1 VNTLWLALGGAWNVL
16 WLGMLLGAGLPAVF
30 ALGIRA
36 LSYGVGGDADATDHQ
51 PLFTSVKLKGFA
63 HFELERNEG
72 VRGFAFFAAPG
83 TNEVGDLAIAARVTV
98 DLYLRKQGF
107 GGAPV
112 LFGAVGTSL

>member
-1 VNTLWLALGGAWNVL
+1 MGVEQHFVPLARVGNEPEGPTSAELEVGDLHA
-16 WLGMLLGAGLPAVF
+16 AV
-30 ALGIRA
+30 
-36 LSYGVGGDADATDHQ
+36 DATDHQ